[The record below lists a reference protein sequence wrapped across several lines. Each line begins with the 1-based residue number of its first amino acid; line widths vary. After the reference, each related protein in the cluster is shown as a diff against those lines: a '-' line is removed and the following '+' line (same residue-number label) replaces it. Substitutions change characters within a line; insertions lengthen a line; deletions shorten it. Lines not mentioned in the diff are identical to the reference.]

1 MRMTTVR
8 ARRVLPLILLLG
20 SCRDGSPGFPET
32 LLGHVGHDWLA
43 AHNRGEGHAVV
54 HFTMVN
60 RGSAA
65 MSGAQMDS
73 AVRAGVQ
80 FAQRVGPLVPA
91 RVLYSSDTMLV
102 MLLRSRDD
110 SLWSARFT
118 PVAQPGLVKVGV
130 EVSRVHAGDGK
141 LVAYPIQNPR

>member
-1 MRMTTVR
+1 MPMSV
-8 ARRVLPLILLLG
+8 ARRSLLPLVLLFG
-20 SCRDGSPGFPET
+20 ACRAGSPGFPET
-32 LLGHVGHDWLA
+32 PLGYVGHDWLA

-60 RGSAA
+60 RGSGG

-80 FAQRVGPLVPA
+80 FAQRVGPLVPV
-91 RVLYSSDTMLV
+91 RLLYSSDTMLV

-118 PVAQPGLVKVGV
+118 PVAQPGLVKVAV
-130 EVSRVHAGDGK
+130 DVSPAHAGDGK